1 MLVLLIILQDLNLPD
16 ERERDGE
23 FDFCF
28 INSIDWAL
36 HPDVW
41 SSTISVK
48 HLLEEHA
55 SSDPAWTRQ
64 AFVSLSVWQLIRMQ
78 QMEMFN
84 WLRGGSQAH
93 VYYFGKPTKHVPWG
107 QRSPVSYWW

>member
-23 FDFCF
+23 FDFYF
-28 INSIDWAL
+28 INGIDHVL

-48 HLLEEHA
+48 HLLEERA
-55 SSDPAWTRQ
+55 SSDPA
-64 AFVSLSVWQLIRMQ
+64 
-78 QMEMFN
+78 
-84 WLRGGSQAH
+84 
-93 VYYFGKPTKHVPWG
+93 
-107 QRSPVSYWW
+107 